1 MSETNIN
8 FGKAGK
14 EAVKAVSNGLGRVFG
29 AASDELST
37 LLTEQ
42 MRFWRFKNGARII
55 ANAEQ
60 IVRERGIEIETL
72 KKIPYGEQFLLL
84 ERATLEEKEEVQDLW
99 SALIA
104 NSVDP
109 QSNTQINKRI
119 LDILSSLTPPEAG
132 LLKVLAFTLD
142 DRVNNSMEPEEL
154 LSFQAE
160 IVDIAT
166 KHWRHFPDE
175 EKESAAQNLIRL
187 RCIAIAPMQVDLR
200 EVLVELPRG
209 HGQENLGR
217 PLTSVNPQRF
227 HSLLNELLGVI
238 AENSG
243 LTVHEV
249 PKEDRRIETF
259 GWFNSMG
266 PFVKEFTFG
275 LTPLGKE
282 IICACRDTK

>member
-8 FGKAGK
+8 FGKAGRA
-14 EAVKAVSNGLGRVFG
+14 AVKAVSNGLGRVFG
-29 AASDELST
+29 AASDELSI

-55 ANAEQ
+55 ENAER
-60 IVRERGIEIETL
+60 IIKERGIETEAL
-72 KKIPYGEQFLLL
+72 KRIPYGEQFLLL
-84 ERATLEEKEEVQDLW
+84 EKATLEENEEVQDLW

-109 QSNTQINKRI
+109 QADTQINKRI

-132 LLKVLAFTLD
+132 LLKVLSYTLD
-142 DRVNNSMEPEEL
+142 DRVNSSMDREEMQ
-154 LSFQAE
+154 SFQAE
-160 IVDIAT
+160 IVEVAT
-166 KHWRHFPDE
+166 THWRHFPDE
-175 EKESAAQNLIRL
+175 ERESASQNLIRL

-209 HGQENLGR
+209 HGQENIGR

-227 HSLLNELLGVI
+227 QSLFNELLGAI

-243 LTVHEV
+243 LAAHEV

-282 IICACRDTK
+282 IIFACKK